1 MVRRSFSSLS
11 FLQLLLMTL
20 CAATLVFLWALY
32 GQQKATSHHEAL
44 AAKSAEH
51 LNLATIAA
59 ENLRQLVDRAQ
70 AIGRVTRGDMD
81 DLGQRHQGLVRML
94 AEDPVFKRMSL
105 YSSDGRLLSAS
116 HFDELRQLPPEWL
129 SQMQQH
135 AERYGYKALLPST
148 PAIQTNTLLP
158 SWRLPFLLPLVDSA
172 TGKMDSILMVQLDV
186 GYLAALFEH
195 IDLGQSGMMRLLDN
209 DGHERL
215 RISSS
220 GVMVSGVPMTPEL
233 SSGDEVTGMLT
244 QMSRDTPYQSMYLR
258 VPQRGFSVVVSQA
271 DDEILASSRR
281 TYERQLW
288 LNLCMTLLI
297 LGSLIWTLRVLRK
310 RQEAFNALE
319 QAQQVNQELI
329 DRLEDEH
336 RRSSHAAATDH
347 LSGLHNRRQFL
358 EVAARTLFSQRG
370 KRRLMAILFI
380 DMDRFKSINDSL
392 GHKVGDMLLQAV
404 AGRISRMLEPD
415 DEAARFGGDEFVVL
429 LAGERTE
436 EQIDSWVRGLVQ
448 KLSAIYSLGDH
459 EVTTSPSVGVSIC
472 PRDGQ
477 DVEDLIRSA
486 DAAMYSAKRAGRGQ
500 YRFFDPSLN
509 VADVE
514 EFMLEQ
520 AFGNAL
526 SGRQFVL
533 HYQPQIRLD
542 TMIVDG
548 YEALVRWEHPEFGLL
563 YPDRFISLAE
573 RSGFII
579 ALGWEVLRL
588 ACETLEQWLKEGRQ
602 LRLAVNVS
610 AIQLHQADFSDRVL
624 AKLARHGIPAQW
636 LELEITETTL
646 LDQEGRAV
654 EHLQRLRKAGMHISL
669 DDFGKGYAGF
679 AHLQAL
685 PLTKLKIDRTLI
697 APLSNSPDDSP
708 IVSSTIILAKRLGLT
723 VVAEGVETRE
733 QVVCL
738 KIAGCDV
745 AQGYHFSR
753 PLAAAQLAEYPPFI
767 HSAPTDATHR
777 DATENICTQ

>member
-1 MVRRSFSSLS
+1 MIRRSFSSLS
-11 FLQLLLMTL
+11 FLQWLLMTL

-32 GQQKATSHHEAL
+32 AQQKATSNHEAL

-81 DLGQRHQGLVRML
+81 DLGQRHRGVVRML

-105 YSSDGRLLSAS
+105 YGSDGTLLSAS
-116 HFDELRQLPPEWL
+116 HFDEPRQLPPEWL
-129 SQMQQH
+129 AQLQQH
-135 AERYGYKALLPST
+135 AEQYGFKPLLPNALASQLN
-148 PAIQTNTLLP
+148 ASLP
-158 SWRLPFLLPLVDSA
+158 SWRLPFLLPLVDSS
-172 TGKMDSILMVQLDV
+172 TGKMDSILVVQLDV

-195 IDLGQSGMMRLLDN
+195 IDLGQSGLMRLIDSS
-209 DGHERL
+209 GHERL
-215 RISSS
+215 RISNS
-220 GVMVSGVPMTPEL
+220 GVVVSGVPMTPEL
-233 SSGDEVTGMLT
+233 TDNGELTGTLI
-244 QMSRDTPYQSMYLR
+244 QRGGPHQYQSMYLR
-258 VPQRGFSVVVSQA
+258 VPQRGFSVMVSQSH
-271 DDEILASSRR
+271 DEILASSRL

-358 EVAARTLFSQRG
+358 EVAASTLSTQRG

-404 AGRISRMLEPD
+404 AGRIQRLLEPD

-436 EQIDSWVRGLVQ
+436 DQIDAWVRSLVQ
-448 KLSAIYSLGDH
+448 KLSAIYSLGEH
-459 EVTTSPSVGVSIC
+459 EVSTSPSVGVSIC

-514 EFMLEQ
+514 EFILEQ

-526 SGRQFVL
+526 NERQFVL
-533 HYQPQIRLD
+533 HYQPQVRLD
-542 TMIVDG
+542 SMVVDG

-579 ALGWEVLRL
+579 ELGWEVLRL
-588 ACETLEQWLKEGRQ
+588 ACETLACWHAEGRE

-624 AKLARHGIPAQW
+624 RKLFRHNLEPHW

-646 LDQEGRAV
+646 LDEEGRAI
-654 EHLQRLRKAGMHISL
+654 EQLQRLRDAGLNISL

-679 AHLQAL
+679 AHLQSL

-745 AQGYHFSR
+745 AQGYHFAR
-753 PLAAAQLAEYPPFI
+753 PLAPEQLAEYPPFMEAA
-767 HSAPTDATHR
+767 HM
-777 DATENICTQ
+777 DATEHTCVQ

>member
-1 MVRRSFSSLS
+1 VIRRSFSSLS
-11 FLQLLLMTL
+11 FLQWLLMTL

-32 GQQKATSHHEAL
+32 FQQKATSHREAL

-70 AIGRVTRGDMD
+70 AIGRVTGGDMD
-81 DLGQRHQGLVRML
+81 DLGQRHRGLVRML

-105 YSSDGRLLSAS
+105 YGSDGELLSAS
-116 HFDELRQLPPEWL
+116 HFDEPHQLPSAWL
-129 SQMQQH
+129 TQLQQH
-135 AERYGYKALLPST
+135 TERYGFKPLLPGSMLST
-148 PAIQTNTLLP
+148 GNVLSPN
-158 SWRLPFLLPLVDSA
+158 WRLPFLLPLVDSS
-172 TGKMDSILMVQLDV
+172 TGKMDSVLVVQLDV
-186 GYLAALFEH
+186 GYLAGLFEH
-195 IDLGQSGMMRLLDN
+195 IELGQSGMMRMLDN
-209 DGHERL
+209 DGQERL
-215 RISSS
+215 RISNS
-220 GVMVSGVPMTPEL
+220 GVMVSGASMTPEL
-233 SSGDEVTGMLT
+233 PASGDITGMLIQHT
-244 QMSRDTPYQSMYLR
+244 VNGGYQSMYLR
-258 VPQRGFSVVVSQA
+258 VPQRGFSVVVSQST
-271 DDEILASSRR
+271 DEILASSRL
-281 TYERQLW
+281 TYQRQLW

-297 LGSLIWTLRVLRK
+297 LGTLFWTLRVLRK

-319 QAQQVNQELI
+319 LAQQVNQQLI

-358 EVAARTLFSQRG
+358 EVAARTLSRQRG

-404 AGRISRMLEPD
+404 AGRISRMLEQD

-436 EQIDSWVRGLVQ
+436 DQIDAWVRALVQ

-500 YRFFDPSLN
+500 FRFFDPSLN

-514 EFMLEQ
+514 EFILEQ

-526 SGRQFVL
+526 NERQFVL

-542 TMIVDG
+542 SMQVDG
-548 YEALVRWEHPEFGLL
+548 YEALVRWQHPEFGLL

-579 ALGWEVLRL
+579 ELGWEVLRR
-588 ACETLEQWLKEGRQ
+588 ACETLQLWLSQGRA

-610 AIQLHQADFSDRVL
+610 AMQLHQADFSDRVL
-624 AKLARHGIPAQW
+624 GKLARHGIAPHW
-636 LELEITETTL
+636 MELEITETTL
-646 LDQEGRAV
+646 LDQEGQAI
-654 EHLQRLRKAGMHISL
+654 EHLQRLREAGMNISL

-679 AHLQAL
+679 AHLQSL

-708 IVSSTIILAKRLGLT
+708 IVSSTIILAKRLGLK

-738 KIAGCDV
+738 KLAGCDV

-753 PLAAAQLAEYPPFI
+753 PLSAEQLLDYPPFAQTALI
-767 HSAPTDATHR
+767 DAPSMDAEHT
-777 DATENICTQ
+777 CVQ

>member
-1 MVRRSFSSLS
+1 MIRRSFSSLN
-11 FLQLLLMTL
+11 FLQWLLITL
-20 CAATLVFLWALY
+20 SAATLLFLWAVCA
-32 GQQKATSHHEAL
+32 QQKAMSGRDAL
-44 AAKSAEH
+44 AAKAVEH

-59 ENLRQLVDRAQ
+59 QSLRQRMDRAQ
-70 AIGRVTRGDMD
+70 AVARLSQD
-81 DLGQRHQGLVRML
+81 DVRSLDERHTELLRPL
-94 AEDPVFKRMSL
+94 ADDPAFDGVAL
-105 YSSDGRLLSAS
+105 YSRDGALLSATTV
-116 HFDELRQLPPEWL
+116 DAPGQLPTDWL
-129 SQMQQH
+129 TQLDRHSAQF
-135 AERYGYKALLPST
+135 GLTPLLPDSLPERIEAT
-148 PAIQTNTLLP
+148 PPRPPL
-158 SWRLPFLLPLVDSA
+158 SFLLPLGDTA
-172 TGKMDSILMVQLDV
+172 TGSMDRVLVVQLNL
-186 GYLAALFEH
+186 GYLATLFEH
-195 IDLGQSGMMRLLDN
+195 LDLGQTGMMRWVDGA
-209 DGHERL
+209 GHERL
-215 RISSS
+215 RISNT
-220 GVMVSGVPMTPEL
+220 GIVVSGVPLIPEV
-233 SSGDEVTGMLT
+233 SSGADTTGQLL
-244 QMSRDTPYQSMYLR
+244 QRSGARDYQSLYQR
-258 VPQRGFSVVVSQA
+258 VPQRGFSVVVSQSQ
-271 DDEILASSRR
+271 DEILASSRL
-281 TYERQLW
+281 TYDRQLG
-288 LNLCMTLLI
+288 LTLCMTLLI
-297 LGSLIWTLRVLRK
+297 LGGMVWTLRGLRK
-310 RQEAFNALE
+310 GQEAFNALE
-319 QAQQVNQELI
+319 QAQQVNQQLI
-329 DRLEDEH
+329 DRLEDAH

-358 EVAARTLFSQRG
+358 EVAARTLSAQRG

-404 AGRISRMLEPD
+404 AGRIQRLLEPN

-429 LAGERTE
+429 LAGERSE
-436 EQIDSWVRGLVQ
+436 EQIDAWVRMLVQ
-448 KLSAIYSLGDH
+448 KLSAIYSLGEH

-477 DVEDLIRSA
+477 DVEGLIRSA

-514 EFMLEQ
+514 EFILEQ
-520 AFGNAL
+520 AFGHAL
-526 SGRQFVL
+526 NERQFVL
-533 HYQPQIRLD
+533 HFQPQVRLD

-573 RSGFII
+573 RSGFIT

-588 ACETLEQWLKEGRQ
+588 ACETLARWHAEGRK

-624 AKLARHGIPAQW
+624 RKLFRHNLAPQW

-646 LDQEGRAV
+646 LDEEGRAI
-654 EHLQRLRKAGMHISL
+654 EQLQRLRQAGLNISL

-679 AHLQAL
+679 AHLQSL
-685 PLTKLKIDRTLI
+685 PLTKLKIDRALI

-738 KIAGCDV
+738 KLAGCDV
-745 AQGYHFSR
+745 AQGYHFAR
-753 PLAAAQLAEYPPFI
+753 PLAPAQLAEYPPFLE
-767 HSAPTDATHR
+767 AAGVVANAT
-777 DATENICTQ
+777 CVPS